1 MTSGSPESTSQ
12 TNADGL
18 PFPPWTIACHTQ
30 NGRKKW
36 AGAEIIPACTSA
48 SLLGIAMTV
57 YTSTSV
63 WNIVGDGKE
72 GGLPQKQN
80 TGLPPPFFPSFLA
93 SSLIHPLF
101 IFSRST
107 SLLRQMLV
115 PFPFITHSFISS
127 ALICLYL
134 KTRHL
139 QGPLGTALKDEGKQ
153 NATGLISI
161 SGRRLRNRSCVQTG
175 ADSSSFIR

>member
-1 MTSGSPESTSQ
+1 MIPCSPESIRQ

-18 PFPPWTIACHTQ
+18 SFPPWTIAHHTQ
-30 NGRKKW
+30 NGRKEW
-36 AGAEIIPACTSA
+36 AGSEIFPAHTSA
-48 SLLGIAMTV
+48 LLLGIAMSV

-63 WNIVGDGKE
+63 WNRVGDSKE

-93 SSLIHPLF
+93 SSLILPLF
-101 IFSRST
+101 IFSRSA
-107 SLLRQMLV
+107 SLLRQTLV

-127 ALICLYL
+127 ALIRLYL

-139 QGPLGTALKDEGKQ
+139 QGPLGTALRDEGKQ

-161 SGRRLRNRSCVQTG
+161 LGRRLRNSSCVKTG
-175 ADSSSFIR
+175 VDSSSFIC